1 MRKKNLNK
9 LTKNLGRYLDQDQ
22 LEQVKK
28 AYFFAANAHSG
39 QFRVSGDPYVTHPL
53 AVAEIL
59 GTLKMDQD
67 CLSAAMLHDVI
78 EDSGIPKTFLKK
90 EFNKKDVESFFKN
103 VTKQHEKI
111 NILVNNVGRSEPGD
125 PEVMDY
131 DVWREQF
138 STNLDTAFFA
148 IKQIIPTMKKND
160 GGSIVNI
167 SSVAGMRYVGKPQVG
182 YSASKAALMQ
192 MTKTTAIIHAEN
204 KIRLNCVVPGL
215 MHTPLVKR
223 LANKYADGKYDE
235 FVKTRNNQVPMKKM
249 GSSFDVA
256 NAVLFLAS
264 DEAKYITGTE
274 IVVDGGLTATTP

>member
-1 MRKKNLNK
+1 MLELKHTIRKKKIMLNLDGKTAIVTGCGSEGEGWGNGRAIATLLARQGAKVIGTDLNYKAAKNTQDFILKENNK
-9 LTKNLGRYLDQDQ
+9 C
-22 LEQVKK
+22 
-28 AYFFAANAHSG
+28 
-39 QFRVSGDPYVTHPL
+39 
-53 AVAEIL
+53 EIHEVN
-59 GTLKMDQD
+59 M
-67 CLSAAMLHDVI
+67 S
-78 EDSGIPKTFLKK
+78 
-90 EFNKKDVESFFKN
+90 NKKDVDSFFKN

-148 IKQIIPTMKKND
+148 IKQIIPTMKKNG

-215 MHTPLVKR
+215 MHTPLVER
-223 LANKYADGKYDE
+223 LANKYADGKYEE

>member
-1 MRKKNLNK
+1 MLELKHTIRKKKIMLNLDGKTAIVTGCGSEGEGWGNGRAIATLLARQGAKVIGTDLNYKAAKNTQDFILKENNK
-9 LTKNLGRYLDQDQ
+9 C
-22 LEQVKK
+22 
-28 AYFFAANAHSG
+28 
-39 QFRVSGDPYVTHPL
+39 
-53 AVAEIL
+53 EIHEVN
-59 GTLKMDQD
+59 M
-67 CLSAAMLHDVI
+67 S
-78 EDSGIPKTFLKK
+78 
-90 EFNKKDVESFFKN
+90 NKKDVESFFKN

-148 IKQIIPTMKKND
+148 IKQIIPIMKKIG

-215 MHTPLVKR
+215 MHTPLVER

-235 FVKTRNNQVPMKKM
+235 FVKTRNNQVPMKMM

>member
-1 MRKKNLNK
+1 MLELKHTIRKKKIMLNLDGKTAIVTGCGSEGEGWGNGRAIATLLARQGAKVIGTDLNYKAAKNTQDFILKENNK
-9 LTKNLGRYLDQDQ
+9 C
-22 LEQVKK
+22 
-28 AYFFAANAHSG
+28 
-39 QFRVSGDPYVTHPL
+39 
-53 AVAEIL
+53 EIHEVN
-59 GTLKMDQD
+59 M
-67 CLSAAMLHDVI
+67 S
-78 EDSGIPKTFLKK
+78 
-90 EFNKKDVESFFKN
+90 NKKDVDSFFKN
-103 VTKQHEKI
+103 VTKQYEKI

-125 PEVMDY
+125 PEVLDY

-167 SSVAGMRYVGKPQVG
+167 SSVAGMRYVGKPQVA

-215 MHTPLVKR
+215 MHTPLVER

>member
-1 MRKKNLNK
+1 MLELKHKIRKKKIMLNLEGKTAIVTGCGSEGEGWGNGRAIATLLARQGAKVIGTDLNYKAAKNTQDFILKENNK
-9 LTKNLGRYLDQDQ
+9 C
-22 LEQVKK
+22 
-28 AYFFAANAHSG
+28 
-39 QFRVSGDPYVTHPL
+39 
-53 AVAEIL
+53 EIHEVN
-59 GTLKMDQD
+59 M
-67 CLSAAMLHDVI
+67 S
-78 EDSGIPKTFLKK
+78 
-90 EFNKKDVESFFKN
+90 NKKDVDSFFKN

-148 IKQIIPTMKKND
+148 IKQIIPTMKKNG

-215 MHTPLVKR
+215 MHTPLVER
-223 LANKYADGKYDE
+223 LANKYADGKYEE

>member
-1 MRKKNLNK
+1 MLELKHKIRKKKIMLNLDGKTAIVTGCGSEGEGWGNGRAIATLLARQGAKVIGTDLNYKAAKNTQDFILKENNK
-9 LTKNLGRYLDQDQ
+9 C
-22 LEQVKK
+22 
-28 AYFFAANAHSG
+28 
-39 QFRVSGDPYVTHPL
+39 
-53 AVAEIL
+53 EIHEVN
-59 GTLKMDQD
+59 M
-67 CLSAAMLHDVI
+67 S
-78 EDSGIPKTFLKK
+78 
-90 EFNKKDVESFFKN
+90 NKKDVDSFFKN

-148 IKQIIPTMKKND
+148 IKQIIPTMKKNG

-215 MHTPLVKR
+215 MHTPLVER
-223 LANKYADGKYDE
+223 LANKYADGKYEE

>member
-1 MRKKNLNK
+1 MLELKHKIRKKKIMLNLDGKTAIVTGCGSEGEGWGNGRAIATLLARQGAKVIGTDLNYKAAKNTQDFILKENNK
-9 LTKNLGRYLDQDQ
+9 C
-22 LEQVKK
+22 
-28 AYFFAANAHSG
+28 
-39 QFRVSGDPYVTHPL
+39 
-53 AVAEIL
+53 EIHEVN
-59 GTLKMDQD
+59 M
-67 CLSAAMLHDVI
+67 S
-78 EDSGIPKTFLKK
+78 
-90 EFNKKDVESFFKN
+90 NKKDVESFFKN

-148 IKQIIPTMKKND
+148 IKQIIPIMKKIG

-215 MHTPLVKR
+215 MHTPLVER

>member
-1 MRKKNLNK
+1 MLELKHKIRKKKIMLNLDGKIAIVAGCGSKGEGWGNGRAIATLLARQGAKVIGTDLNYKAAKNTQDFILKENNK
-9 LTKNLGRYLDQDQ
+9 C
-22 LEQVKK
+22 
-28 AYFFAANAHSG
+28 
-39 QFRVSGDPYVTHPL
+39 
-53 AVAEIL
+53 EIHEVN
-59 GTLKMDQD
+59 M
-67 CLSAAMLHDVI
+67 S
-78 EDSGIPKTFLKK
+78 
-90 EFNKKDVESFFKN
+90 NKKDVDSFFKN
-103 VTKQHEKI
+103 VTNQHQKI
-111 NILVNNVGRSEPGD
+111 NILVKNVGRSEPGD

-148 IKQIIPTMKKND
+148 IKQIIPIMKKIG

-215 MHTPLVKR
+215 MHTPLVER
-223 LANKYADGKYDE
+223 LANKYADGKYEE

>member
-1 MRKKNLNK
+1 MLELKHTIRKKKIMLNLDGKTAIVTGCGSEGEGWGNGRAIATLLARQGAKVIGTDLNYKAAKNTQDFILKENNK
-9 LTKNLGRYLDQDQ
+9 C
-22 LEQVKK
+22 
-28 AYFFAANAHSG
+28 
-39 QFRVSGDPYVTHPL
+39 
-53 AVAEIL
+53 EIHEVN
-59 GTLKMDQD
+59 M
-67 CLSAAMLHDVI
+67 S
-78 EDSGIPKTFLKK
+78 
-90 EFNKKDVESFFKN
+90 NKKDVESFFKN
-103 VTKQHEKI
+103 VKKQNEKI

-148 IKQIIPTMKKND
+148 IKQIIPTMKKNG

-215 MHTPLVKR
+215 MHTPLVER
-223 LANKYADGKYDE
+223 LANKYADGKYEE

>member
-1 MRKKNLNK
+1 MLELKHKIRKKKIMLNLDGKTAIVTGCGSEGEGWGNGRAIATLLARQGAKVIGTDLNYKAAKNTQDFILKENNK
-9 LTKNLGRYLDQDQ
+9 C
-22 LEQVKK
+22 
-28 AYFFAANAHSG
+28 
-39 QFRVSGDPYVTHPL
+39 
-53 AVAEIL
+53 EIHEVN
-59 GTLKMDQD
+59 M
-67 CLSAAMLHDVI
+67 S
-78 EDSGIPKTFLKK
+78 
-90 EFNKKDVESFFKN
+90 NKKDVDSFFKN
-103 VTKQHEKI
+103 VIKQHEKI

-148 IKQIIPTMKKND
+148 IKQVIPTMKKIG

-215 MHTPLVKR
+215 MHTPLVER

>member
-1 MRKKNLNK
+1 MLELKHKIRKKKIMLNLDGKTAIVTGCGSEGEGWGNGRAIATLLARQGAKVIGTDLNYKAAKNTQDFILKENNK
-9 LTKNLGRYLDQDQ
+9 C
-22 LEQVKK
+22 
-28 AYFFAANAHSG
+28 
-39 QFRVSGDPYVTHPL
+39 
-53 AVAEIL
+53 EIHEVN
-59 GTLKMDQD
+59 M
-67 CLSAAMLHDVI
+67 S
-78 EDSGIPKTFLKK
+78 
-90 EFNKKDVESFFKN
+90 NKKDVDSFFKN
-103 VTKQHEKI
+103 VTKKHEKI

-148 IKQIIPTMKKND
+148 IKQIIPIMKKIG

-215 MHTPLVKR
+215 MHTPLVER

>member
-1 MRKKNLNK
+1 MLELKHKIRKKKIMLNLDGKTAIVTGCGSEGEGWGNGRAIATLLARQGAKVIGTDLNYKAAKNTQDFILKENNK
-9 LTKNLGRYLDQDQ
+9 C
-22 LEQVKK
+22 
-28 AYFFAANAHSG
+28 
-39 QFRVSGDPYVTHPL
+39 
-53 AVAEIL
+53 EIHEVN
-59 GTLKMDQD
+59 M
-67 CLSAAMLHDVI
+67 S
-78 EDSGIPKTFLKK
+78 
-90 EFNKKDVESFFKN
+90 NKKDVEAFFKN
-103 VTKQHEKI
+103 VTNQHQKI

-148 IKQIIPTMKKND
+148 IKEIIPTMKKIG

-215 MHTPLVKR
+215 MHTPLVER
-223 LANKYADGKYDE
+223 LANKYADGKYEE

-249 GSSFDVA
+249 GSSSDVA

>member
-1 MRKKNLNK
+1 MLELKHKIRKKKIMLNLDGKTAIVTGCGSEGEGWGNGRAIATLLARQGAKVIGTDLDYKAAKNTQNFILKENNK
-9 LTKNLGRYLDQDQ
+9 C
-22 LEQVKK
+22 
-28 AYFFAANAHSG
+28 
-39 QFRVSGDPYVTHPL
+39 
-53 AVAEIL
+53 EIHEVN
-59 GTLKMDQD
+59 M
-67 CLSAAMLHDVI
+67 S
-78 EDSGIPKTFLKK
+78 
-90 EFNKKDVESFFKN
+90 NKKDVDSFFKN
-103 VTKQHEKI
+103 VTNQHEKI

-148 IKQIIPTMKKND
+148 IKQIIPTMKKIG

-215 MHTPLVKR
+215 MHTPLVER
-223 LANKYADGKYDE
+223 LANKYADGKYEE

-264 DEAKYITGTE
+264 DESKYITGTE

>member
-1 MRKKNLNK
+1 MLELKHMIRKKKIMLNLYGKTAIVTGCGSEGEGWGNGRAIATLLARQGAKVIGTDLNYKAAKNTQDFILKENNK
-9 LTKNLGRYLDQDQ
+9 C
-22 LEQVKK
+22 
-28 AYFFAANAHSG
+28 
-39 QFRVSGDPYVTHPL
+39 
-53 AVAEIL
+53 EIHEVN
-59 GTLKMDQD
+59 M
-67 CLSAAMLHDVI
+67 S
-78 EDSGIPKTFLKK
+78 
-90 EFNKKDVESFFKN
+90 NKKDVDSFFKN

-125 PEVMDY
+125 PEVLDY

-148 IKQIIPTMKKND
+148 IKQIIPIMKKIG

-215 MHTPLVKR
+215 MHTPLVER

>member
-1 MRKKNLNK
+1 MLELKHKIRKKKIMLNLDGKTAIVTGCGSEGEGWGNGRAIATLLARQGAKVIGTDLNYKAAKNTQDFILKENNK
-9 LTKNLGRYLDQDQ
+9 C
-22 LEQVKK
+22 
-28 AYFFAANAHSG
+28 
-39 QFRVSGDPYVTHPL
+39 
-53 AVAEIL
+53 EIHEVN
-59 GTLKMDQD
+59 M
-67 CLSAAMLHDVI
+67 S
-78 EDSGIPKTFLKK
+78 
-90 EFNKKDVESFFKN
+90 NKKDVDSFFKN

-125 PEVMDY
+125 PEVLDY

-148 IKQIIPTMKKND
+148 IKQIIPIMKKIG

-215 MHTPLVKR
+215 MHTPLVER
-223 LANKYADGKYDE
+223 LANKYADGKYEE

-249 GSSFDVA
+249 GRSFDVA
-256 NAVLFLAS
+256 NAGLFLAS

>member
-1 MRKKNLNK
+1 MLELKHKFRKKKIMLNLDGKTAIVTGCGSEGEGWGNGRAIATLLARQGAKVIGTDLNYKAAKNTQDFILKENNK
-9 LTKNLGRYLDQDQ
+9 C
-22 LEQVKK
+22 
-28 AYFFAANAHSG
+28 
-39 QFRVSGDPYVTHPL
+39 
-53 AVAEIL
+53 EIHEVN
-59 GTLKMDQD
+59 M
-67 CLSAAMLHDVI
+67 S
-78 EDSGIPKTFLKK
+78 
-90 EFNKKDVESFFKN
+90 NKKDVDSFFKN

-148 IKQIIPTMKKND
+148 IKQIIPIMKKIG

-215 MHTPLVKR
+215 MHTPLVER

-264 DEAKYITGTE
+264 DESKYITGTE

>member
-1 MRKKNLNK
+1 MLDLKYKIRKKKIMLNLDGKTAIVTGCGSEGEGWGNGRAIATLLARQGARVIGTDLNYKAAKNTQDFILKENNK
-9 LTKNLGRYLDQDQ
+9 C
-22 LEQVKK
+22 
-28 AYFFAANAHSG
+28 
-39 QFRVSGDPYVTHPL
+39 
-53 AVAEIL
+53 EIHEVN
-59 GTLKMDQD
+59 M
-67 CLSAAMLHDVI
+67 S
-78 EDSGIPKTFLKK
+78 
-90 EFNKKDVESFFKN
+90 NKKDVESFFKN
-103 VTKQHEKI
+103 VTKQNEKI

-148 IKQIIPTMKKND
+148 IKQIIPTMKKIG

-215 MHTPLVKR
+215 MHTPLVER
-223 LANKYADGKYDE
+223 LANKYADGKYEE

-256 NAVLFLAS
+256 HAVLFLAS

>member
-1 MRKKNLNK
+1 MLELKHTIRKKKIMLNLDGKTAIVTGCGSEGEGWGNGRAIATLLARQGAKVIGTDLNYKAAKNTQDFILKENNK
-9 LTKNLGRYLDQDQ
+9 C
-22 LEQVKK
+22 
-28 AYFFAANAHSG
+28 
-39 QFRVSGDPYVTHPL
+39 
-53 AVAEIL
+53 EIHEVN
-59 GTLKMDQD
+59 M
-67 CLSAAMLHDVI
+67 S
-78 EDSGIPKTFLKK
+78 
-90 EFNKKDVESFFKN
+90 NKKDVDSFFKN

-125 PEVMDY
+125 PEVLDY

-148 IKQIIPTMKKND
+148 IKQIIPIMKIIG

-215 MHTPLVKR
+215 MHTPLVER
-223 LANKYADGKYDE
+223 LANKYADGKYEE

>member
-1 MRKKNLNK
+1 MIMLKLKLKIRKRKIMLNLDGK
-9 LTKNLGRYLDQDQ
+9 T
-22 LEQVKK
+22 
-28 AYFFAANAHSG
+28 AI
-39 QFRVSGDPYVTHPL
+39 VSGCGSEGEGWGNGRAIATLL
-53 AVAEIL
+53 ARQGAKVIGTDLNYKAAKNTQDFILKENNKCEIHEVN
-59 GTLKMDQD
+59 M
-67 CLSAAMLHDVI
+67 S
-78 EDSGIPKTFLKK
+78 
-90 EFNKKDVESFFKN
+90 NKKDVEFFFKN

-148 IKQIIPTMKKND
+148 IKQIIPTMKKNG

-215 MHTPLVKR
+215 MHTPLVER
-223 LANKYADGKYDE
+223 LANKYADGKYEE

-256 NAVLFLAS
+256 SAVLFLAS

>member
-1 MRKKNLNK
+1 MLELKHTIRKKKIMLNLDGKTAIVTGCGSEGEGWGNGRAIATLLARQGAKVIGTDLNYKAAKNTQDFILKENNK
-9 LTKNLGRYLDQDQ
+9 C
-22 LEQVKK
+22 
-28 AYFFAANAHSG
+28 
-39 QFRVSGDPYVTHPL
+39 
-53 AVAEIL
+53 EIHEVN
-59 GTLKMDQD
+59 M
-67 CLSAAMLHDVI
+67 S
-78 EDSGIPKTFLKK
+78 
-90 EFNKKDVESFFKN
+90 NKKDVDSFFKN

-125 PEVMDY
+125 PEIMDY

-148 IKQIIPTMKKND
+148 IKQVIPTMKKIG

-215 MHTPLVKR
+215 MHTPLVER
-223 LANKYADGKYDE
+223 LANKYADGKYEE

>member
-1 MRKKNLNK
+1 MLDLKYKIRKKKIMLNLDGKTAIVTGCGSEGEGWGNGRAIATLLARQGAKVIGTDLNYKAAKNTQDFILKENNK
-9 LTKNLGRYLDQDQ
+9 C
-22 LEQVKK
+22 
-28 AYFFAANAHSG
+28 
-39 QFRVSGDPYVTHPL
+39 
-53 AVAEIL
+53 EIHEVN
-59 GTLKMDQD
+59 M
-67 CLSAAMLHDVI
+67 S
-78 EDSGIPKTFLKK
+78 
-90 EFNKKDVESFFKN
+90 NKKDVESFFKN

-125 PEVMDY
+125 PEIMDY

-148 IKQIIPTMKKND
+148 IKQIIPTMKKIG

-215 MHTPLVKR
+215 MHTPLVER

>member
-1 MRKKNLNK
+1 MLVLKHKIRKKKIMLNLDGKTAIVTGCGSEGEGWGNGRAIATLLARQGAKVVGTDLNYKAAKNTQDFILKENNK
-9 LTKNLGRYLDQDQ
+9 C
-22 LEQVKK
+22 
-28 AYFFAANAHSG
+28 
-39 QFRVSGDPYVTHPL
+39 
-53 AVAEIL
+53 EIHEVN
-59 GTLKMDQD
+59 M
-67 CLSAAMLHDVI
+67 S
-78 EDSGIPKTFLKK
+78 
-90 EFNKKDVESFFKN
+90 NKKDVDSFFKN

-125 PEVMDY
+125 PEVLDY

-148 IKQIIPTMKKND
+148 IKQIIPIMKKIG

-215 MHTPLVKR
+215 MHTPLVER

>member
-1 MRKKNLNK
+1 MLELKHKIRKKKIMLNLDGKTAIVTGCGSEGEGWGNGRAIATLLARQGAKVIGTDLNYKAAKNTQDFILKENNK
-9 LTKNLGRYLDQDQ
+9 C
-22 LEQVKK
+22 
-28 AYFFAANAHSG
+28 
-39 QFRVSGDPYVTHPL
+39 
-53 AVAEIL
+53 EIHEVN
-59 GTLKMDQD
+59 M
-67 CLSAAMLHDVI
+67 S
-78 EDSGIPKTFLKK
+78 
-90 EFNKKDVESFFKN
+90 NKKDVESFFKN

-125 PEVMDY
+125 PEVLDY

-148 IKQIIPTMKKND
+148 IKQIIPTMKKIG

-215 MHTPLVKR
+215 MHTPLVER
-223 LANKYADGKYDE
+223 LANKYADGKYEE

-274 IVVDGGLTATTP
+274 IIVDGGLTATTP

>member
-1 MRKKNLNK
+1 MLELKHTIRKKKIMLNLDGKTAIVTGCGSEGEGWGNGRAIATLLARQGAKVIGTDLNYKAAKNTQDFILKENNK
-9 LTKNLGRYLDQDQ
+9 C
-22 LEQVKK
+22 
-28 AYFFAANAHSG
+28 
-39 QFRVSGDPYVTHPL
+39 
-53 AVAEIL
+53 EIHEVN
-59 GTLKMDQD
+59 M
-67 CLSAAMLHDVI
+67 S
-78 EDSGIPKTFLKK
+78 
-90 EFNKKDVESFFKN
+90 NKKDVYSFFKN

-125 PEVMDY
+125 PEVLDY

-148 IKQIIPTMKKND
+148 IKQIIPTMKKNG

-215 MHTPLVKR
+215 MHTPLVER

>member
-1 MRKKNLNK
+1 MLDLKYKIRKKKIMLNLDGKTAIVTGCGSEGEGWGNGRAIATLLARQGAKVIGTDLNYKAAKNTQDFILKENNK
-9 LTKNLGRYLDQDQ
+9 C
-22 LEQVKK
+22 
-28 AYFFAANAHSG
+28 
-39 QFRVSGDPYVTHPL
+39 
-53 AVAEIL
+53 EIHEVN
-59 GTLKMDQD
+59 M
-67 CLSAAMLHDVI
+67 S
-78 EDSGIPKTFLKK
+78 
-90 EFNKKDVESFFKN
+90 NKKDVEAFFKN
-103 VTKQHEKI
+103 VTNQHQKI

-148 IKQIIPTMKKND
+148 IKQVIPTMKKIG

-215 MHTPLVKR
+215 MHTPLVER
-223 LANKYADGKYDE
+223 LANKYADGKYEE

-264 DEAKYITGTE
+264 DESKYITGTE

>member
-1 MRKKNLNK
+1 MLNLDGKTAIVTGCGSEGDGWGNGRAIATLLARQGAKVIGTDLNYKAAKNTQDFILKENNK
-9 LTKNLGRYLDQDQ
+9 C
-22 LEQVKK
+22 
-28 AYFFAANAHSG
+28 
-39 QFRVSGDPYVTHPL
+39 
-53 AVAEIL
+53 EIHEVN
-59 GTLKMDQD
+59 M
-67 CLSAAMLHDVI
+67 S
-78 EDSGIPKTFLKK
+78 
-90 EFNKKDVESFFKN
+90 NKKDVESFFKN

-131 DVWREQF
+131 KVWREQF

-148 IKQIIPTMKKND
+148 IKQVIPTMKKIG

-215 MHTPLVKR
+215 MHTPLVER
-223 LANKYADGKYDE
+223 LANKYADGKYEE

-256 NAVLFLAS
+256 SAVLFLAS